1 MSSSSFNIP
10 IELIKQEFKNNY
22 ELLKRMKM
30 EKSKRILVI
39 IKKENVK
46 KIYIKKNNSK
56 EFIKVVN

>member
-1 MSSSSFNIP
+1 
-10 IELIKQEFKNNY
+10 
-22 ELLKRMKM
+22 MKM

>member
-46 KIYIKKNNSK
+46 KNIYKKK
-56 EFIKVVN
+56 